1 MTCPLSRCNWPVG
14 GASAEEVLCWG
25 IDEFGRGLAICT
37 SLQATGSVIIDM
49 AARLTGG
56 DVKVFTIDTGRLH
69 QETYEL
75 IDQVRV
81 RYGIEVELV
90 RPEARELTSMLNRH
104 GRNLFYESGAKRRL
118 CCEIRKV
125 RPLNRKLATL
135 EAWVVGLRRTQS
147 GGREHIEQV
156 SIDEEHGGI
165 VKLAPLADWTDE
177 EVFEYIERNDVP
189 VHALYAKGYS
199 SIGCLPCTRAIR
211 PGEPARAGRWWWEKG
226 EEKEC
231 GIHVSSNGK
240 LQRDF
245 DLLGDEVVPPGQI
258 ATAES
263 GNP

>member
-1 MTCPLSRCNWPVG
+1 MTCPRSKCNWPAA
-14 GASAEEVLCWG
+14 GASAEEVLHWG
-25 IDEFGRGLAICT
+25 IEEFGRGLAICT

-75 IDQVRV
+75 IDRVRL

-90 RPEARELTSMLNRH
+90 RPKAGELVPMINRH
-104 GRNLFYESGAKRRL
+104 GRNLFYESVAKRRL

-125 RPLNRKLATL
+125 WPLNRKLATL
-135 EAWVVGLRRTQS
+135 DAWIVGLRRTQS
-147 GGREHIEQV
+147 SGREQIEQV

-165 VKLAPLADWTDE
+165 VKLAPLADWCDE
-177 EVFEYIERNDVP
+177 EVFGYIERNDVP
-189 VHALYAKGYS
+189 LHALCAKGYP

-231 GIHVSSNGK
+231 GIHFSSNGQ
-240 LQRDF
+240 LQRDV
-245 DLLGDEVVPPGQI
+245 DLLRNEVLPPGPI
-258 ATAES
+258 KA
-263 GNP
+263 P